1 MLTARQLDA
10 LSANVDRL
18 LLASLARLGDDLLS
32 TPAAAM
38 PTLSAEDSE
47 ALALERLGM
56 MDLADDLADLDL
68 PDLGALADDQPPAA
82 TPEADAETIAASL
95 AELPAG
101 LPPLTEPL
109 SEAGLADWL
118 AIEQAGS
125 APLDRLITAVRR
137 LALSREP

>member
-1 MLTARQLDA
+1 MLTARQLDT

-18 LLASLARLGDDLLS
+18 LLASLARLGHDILS
-32 TPAAAM
+32 APAAAA
-38 PTLSAEDSE
+38 PALSADDSE

-56 MDLADDLADLDL
+56 MDLADLADLDM

-82 TPEADAETIAASL
+82 TPAADGATIAASL
-95 AELPAG
+95 AALPTD

-109 SEAGLADWL
+109 SDAALAPWL
-118 AIEQAGS
+118 ALEQAGS

-137 LALSREP
+137 LALAPKP